1 MSTAVR
7 AVAGL
12 LLIAHGLVHLL
23 YVAPDVTEFD
33 PQRSWIVPATA
44 RRPVSV
50 ALIVATVGGF
60 ALLGVAVW
68 GVPGVRDA
76 WPTIAG
82 AASLCSLL
90 LLGAFWDV
98 RLLFG
103 VAIDVAVMAVAWLAP
118 PWSQDL
124 LG

>member
-1 MSTAVR
+1 MSAAVR

-23 YVAPDVTEFD
+23 YLAPDVTEFD
-33 PQRSWIVPATA
+33 PQRSWIVPAAA

-50 ALIVATVGGF
+50 ALMVATVGAF
-60 ALLGVAVW
+60 ALLGLAVW
-68 GVPGVRDA
+68 GLPGVRDA
-76 WPTIAG
+76 WPAIAVV
-82 AASLCSLL
+82 ASVCSLV
-90 LLGAFWDV
+90 LLGAFWNV
-98 RLLFG
+98 RLLLG
-103 VAIDVAVMAVAWLAP
+103 AAIDVAVLAVVWLEP

>member
-1 MSTAVR
+1 MSTAVH

-23 YVAPDVTEFD
+23 YLAPDVTEFD
-33 PQRSWIVPATA
+33 PQRSWIVPTAA

-50 ALIVATVGGF
+50 ALMVATVGAF
-60 ALLGVAVW
+60 ALLGLAVW
-68 GVPGVRDA
+68 GVPVVRDA
-76 WPTIAG
+76 WPAIAV

-90 LLGAFWDV
+90 LLGAFWNA

-103 VAIDVAVMAVAWLAP
+103 VTIDAAVLMIAWLEP